1 MWMDAD
7 ATSVNSG
14 ENYERHTGRAG
25 HTRFAQVNI
34 GLFPRTHETVEL
46 KRSTG
51 MTG

>member
-1 MWMDAD
+1 MWMRSG
-7 ATSVNSG
+7 TISVNSG
-14 ENYERHTGRAG
+14 ENYARHTRRAG
-25 HTRFAQVNI
+25 HTRFPQVNI